1 MRLFEIAH
9 PSRPTPHQRW
19 LRTVTLFVQ
28 EAEWDILQTILS
40 QMGPTEVTA
49 VRPLCR
55 FGGMSVDVLCQSPD
69 AASDLIGKFYDLTFK
84 KVHQSGVVRQ
94 AERARAQR

>member
-9 PSRPTPHQRW
+9 PSRPTAHQKW
-19 LRTVTLFVQ
+19 LSTVTLFVQ

-49 VRPLCR
+49 VRPLCQ
-55 FGGMSVDVLCQSPD
+55 FGGMSVDVLCQSLEE
-69 AASDLIGKFYDLTFK
+69 ASDLLGKFYDLTFK
-84 KVHQSGVVRQ
+84 KVHQSGVVEVAR
-94 AERARAQR
+94 RARLQR

>member
-9 PSRPTPHQRW
+9 PSRPTAHQKW
-19 LRTVTLFVQ
+19 LSTVTVFVQ

>member
-9 PSRPTPHQRW
+9 PSRPTAHQKW
-19 LRTVTLFVQ
+19 LSTVTLFVQ

-55 FGGMSVDVLCQSPD
+55 FSGMSVDVLCQSPE
-69 AASDLIGKFYDLTFK
+69 AASDLIGEFYNQTFT
-84 KVHQSGVVRQ
+84 KVHQSGVVEQ
-94 AERARAQR
+94 AQRARLQR